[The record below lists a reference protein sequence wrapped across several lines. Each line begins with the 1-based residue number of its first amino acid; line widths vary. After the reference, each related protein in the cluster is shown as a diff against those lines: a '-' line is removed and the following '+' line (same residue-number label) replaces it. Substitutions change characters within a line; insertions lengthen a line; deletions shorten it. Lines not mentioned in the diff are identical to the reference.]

1 MRRMLNRKMNWYVA
15 TAYSII
21 EITLRIQ
28 LSHFGR
34 KQLVDPRNR
43 FLLSI
48 VDFDCFDIPLISHL
62 NCQVFVFCM

>member
-21 EITLRIQ
+21 DITLRIQ
-28 LSHFGR
+28 FSHFGR
-34 KQLVDPRNR
+34 KQLVEARNR
-43 FLLSI
+43 LFVSI
-48 VDFDCFDIPLISHL
+48 VDFYCFDIPLISHL

>member
-21 EITLRIQ
+21 EITLRIP

-34 KQLVDPRNR
+34 NQLVDPRNR
-43 FLLSI
+43 LLLS
-48 VDFDCFDIPLISHL
+48 VVDCFDIPLISHL